1 MKIKNSLLIEKINQ
15 AITSYNEETEK
26 EQIYLITN
34 EKILDEDLK
43 KIRFFDISINDV
55 PIKERDNF
63 FQELGL
69 VLEKILPKLYNFYL
83 NKR

>member
-43 KIRFFDISINDV
+43 KIRFFGLIYTPENLTFFIIIS
-55 PIKERDNF
+55 
-63 FQELGL
+63 
-69 VLEKILPKLYNFYL
+69 
-83 NKR
+83 